1 MNRID
6 DRLMEETARA
16 TMRSNHGAR
25 VLIFESSCR
34 ARFNLEYAKSCSSRE
49 RDRRTIGAL
58 CSRGVPGGTHENK
71 SPSHRTNTTTCVR
84 QKSTISFPLHHPL
97 LSVFCLSFSRSVFLF
112 LCAPPFFCPLS
123 PISERCPP
131 SSSFFL
137 CMYLRHVAGDPTA
150 NACLH
155 AHEHTRGLRN
165 RVSLWASR
173 HTYSKLE

>member
-6 DRLMEETARA
+6 DWLMEETVRA
-16 TMRSNHGAR
+16 TMQSNHAAR
-25 VLIFESSCR
+25 VLIFEPSCR

-58 CSRGVPGGTHENK
+58 CSRGVAGVPM
-71 SPSHRTNTTTCVR
+71 RTRALRIVRTPTCLR

-97 LSVFCLSFSRSVFLF
+97 LSMFCLSFSRGVFLF

-123 PISERCPP
+123 PIAERYPP

-137 CMYLRHVAGDPTA
+137 YMYLCHIAAKPTT

-155 AHEHTRGLRN
+155 AHEHTHGLRN
-165 RVSLWASR
+165 RVSLG
-173 HTYSKLE
+173 K